1 MDKDLQKLISETIA
15 KTFAESPEKLVERG
29 VREIQYDICPHCKKE
44 IYEKHEY
51 TEDGGVTWR
60 HSDCKGMISRPE
72 TPLDQVASWLR
83 PYVKEARD
91 QRHNARKALDMEAV
105 TNGFAPEDQTE
116 KTDLPPS
123 GESKYSKQEP
133 EGPMSAVNIEEVES
147 NRSEREERQSV
158 PPRDYAKLM
167 NGAVRFV
174 NTTKNPVEVMV
185 TEFTSVN
192 GASVGK
198 AYIVRINDISNGV

>member
-91 QRHNARKALDMEAV
+91 QQIGRAHV
-105 TNGFAPEDQTE
+105 
-116 KTDLPPS
+116 
-123 GESKYSKQEP
+123 
-133 EGPMSAVNIEEVES
+133 
-147 NRSEREERQSV
+147 
-158 PPRDYAKLM
+158 
-167 NGAVRFV
+167 
-174 NTTKNPVEVMV
+174 
-185 TEFTSVN
+185 
-192 GASVGK
+192 
-198 AYIVRINDISNGV
+198 